1 MTTVTMAHFRSLG
14 YCARGV
20 RQGFDRYGFSRQEY
34 STFLQ
39 GGISDVVLLART
51 GDDAMVQKVVEVAR
65 GQR

>member
-34 STFLQ
+34 SAFLQ
-39 GGISDVVLLART
+39 NGIEAEELLART
-51 GDDAMVQKVVEVAR
+51 GGNAMVQKVVEAAR